1 MSLFTYFIVGTLVG
15 FMMEIISKFSEEPNR
30 INMVERLLIIALWPI
45 MLTLFIYHFIKGML

>member
-1 MSLFTYFIVGTLVG
+1 VGTLVG